1 MFFVHIPIPC
11 IHPTLSAPSS
21 LLYFDTFLVN
31 QNNLLLLKNDGW
43 PQNNDNSK
51 LLVISPKNNSDKT
64 SNNNPCSSF
73 RLYNQSN
80 FKHKIFL
87 AITLCFFFAYL
98 FIFFPH
104 IIYIWN
110 IFRVLKFKVNK
121 VVIVARFL
129 FIFNTWFD
137 MTKEGEGGKRR
148 RKKWLKQYWWTS
160 EYWLLRRV
168 QLKNHHSKRF

>member
-11 IHPTLSAPSS
+11 IHPYLSPPSS
-21 LLYFDTFLVN
+21 LLSLFSLLYSDTFLVN

-43 PQNNDNSK
+43 PQNNDNSI

-73 RLYNQSN
+73 RLNNQSN

-87 AITLCFFFAYL
+87 TITLCFFFACL

-110 IFRVLKFKVNK
+110 IFQVLKFKVNK

-137 MTKEGEGGKRR
+137 MTKEGGGGIKD
-148 RKKWLKQYWWTS
+148 
-160 EYWLLRRV
+160 E
-168 QLKNHHSKRF
+168 KNG